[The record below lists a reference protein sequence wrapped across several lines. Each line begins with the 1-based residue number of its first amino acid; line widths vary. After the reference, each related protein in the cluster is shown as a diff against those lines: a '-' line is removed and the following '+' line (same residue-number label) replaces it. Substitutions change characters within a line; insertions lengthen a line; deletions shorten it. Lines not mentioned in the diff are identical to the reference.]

1 MRISCKT
8 VSSRACGNRSLV
20 RANGLAGSRGAAL
33 RIARQAA
40 DTRARR
46 IIRAVREQS
55 QIEAMREALR
65 GDRERAEARRKAG
78 RPGHRACPQPGTT
91 RRQRRSSR
99 RQGRRGSPTHRS
111 EPPSTGPEGGR
122 PLRRPPSSR
131 RRLDRSRRRVGA
143 DESVCSRV
151 GIQEDVPR
159 RPRPAI
165 VRSRSRSQPAPG
177 RGLPSRARVLADAA
191 VGMRNLLRYKQP
203 ARRVR

>member
-78 RPGHRACPQPGTT
+78 RPGAPRVPPTRHDPPAAQVEAPAAPPGLTDT
-91 RRQRRSSR
+91 
-99 RQGRRGSPTHRS
+99 
-111 EPPSTGPEGGR
+111 PE
-122 PLRRPPSSR
+122 
-131 RRLDRSRRRVGA
+131 
-143 DESVCSRV
+143 
-151 GIQEDVPR
+151 
-159 RPRPAI
+159 
-165 VRSRSRSQPAPG
+165 
-177 RGLPSRARVLADAA
+177 
-191 VGMRNLLRYKQP
+191 
-203 ARRVR
+203 